1 MTVKESSMSSQI
13 EENKALIRR
22 FFNAIESGNLQV
34 LDEIVVEGYDDHLAG
49 QTPGRETLKKYF
61 AALRSAFPDLTLPI
75 SAIVA
80 EGDRVAVLNSIRGT
94 HKGEFIGLKPSGRSI
109 DAMAFQLYRIENGQ
123 LAEHWEVADFAL
135 LMRQLSGLI
144 LRWRTRVL
152 PESSFA
158 CRPKRFALKRPK
170 DEDVADHHKEII
182 NCVAIAGETQDD
194 LLCLCRSKRL
204 LFAFESYLCS
214 VAMP

>member
-1 MTVKESSMSSQI
+1 MLLPEGLRPMNSPLCVPRMEFRTATRSPSATIAEIGSVK
-13 EENKALIRR
+13 
-22 FFNAIESGNLQV
+22 SGNAERSAAKYFLR
-34 LDEIVVEGYDDHLAG
+34 ISRPG
-49 QTPGRETLKKYF
+49 QTPGREILKKYF

-135 LMRQLSGLI
+135 LMRQLQG
-144 LRWRTRVL
+144 
-152 PESSFA
+152 
-158 CRPKRFALKRPK
+158 
-170 DEDVADHHKEII
+170 
-182 NCVAIAGETQDD
+182 
-194 LLCLCRSKRL
+194 
-204 LFAFESYLCS
+204 
-214 VAMP
+214 